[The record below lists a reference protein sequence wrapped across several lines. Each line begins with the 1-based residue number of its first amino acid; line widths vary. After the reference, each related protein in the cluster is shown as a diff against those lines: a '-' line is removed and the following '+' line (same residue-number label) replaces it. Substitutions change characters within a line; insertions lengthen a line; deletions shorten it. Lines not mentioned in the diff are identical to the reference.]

1 MSWGKR
7 GVKSPALVLAL
18 GLALAR
24 PAFGWD
30 VLKDRRPRQAQAHYM
45 LGVFY
50 ESSGSLDEALCEYD
64 QALRLEKDI
73 PFVHLHRGSV
83 FIRKGDIPRAVLELE
98 QAKKLGPEELEPG
111 FILALLYA
119 LQNYPDKA
127 SQEFEA
133 VLKKAAEIEPGN
145 ISILKNLAGLYYQQ
159 KKLEEAVSVCRLILK
174 IDGKD
179 FETLSL
185 LGSLL
190 EETGKRQEA
199 LEKFQEA
206 LKINP
211 DYHQA
216 LNSLGYIYAQDGQ
229 NLEQAELLIKK
240 ALEFEPDN
248 GAYVDSLGWV
258 YFKKKDFDKAQM
270 YLERA
275 SGLLE
280 DPEIYG
286 HLGEVYFKK
295 GALDKARE
303 AWEKS
308 LRLDPGQ
315 QDLKEK
321 LDSLT
326 TK

>member
-18 GLALAR
+18 GLVLAR
-24 PAFGWD
+24 AAFGWD

-50 ESSGSLDEALCEYD
+50 ESSGSLDEALSEYD

-83 FIRKGDIPRAVLELE
+83 FIRKGDIKRAVWELE

-111 FILALLYA
+111 FVLALLYT

-133 VLKKAAEIEPGN
+133 VLKKASELEPGN

-159 KKLEEAVSVCRLILK
+159 KKLEEAVSACRLILK

-199 LEKFQEA
+199 LDKFQEA

-211 DYHQA
+211 DYPQA
-216 LNSLGYIYAQDGQ
+216 LNSLGYVYAQEGR
-229 NLEQAELLIKK
+229 NLEQAEILIKK

-258 YFKKKDFDKAQM
+258 YFQKNDLDKAQD

-275 SGLLE
+275 AGLLE
-280 DPEIYG
+280 DAEIYS
-286 HLGEVYFKK
+286 HLGELYFKK
-295 GALDKARE
+295 GALDKAAQ
-303 AWEKS
+303 AWDKS
-308 LRLDPGQ
+308 LLLDPGQ
-315 QDLKEK
+315 KDLKER
-321 LDSLT
+321 LDNL
-326 TK
+326 KAK

>member
-1 MSWGKR
+1 MWFR
-7 GVKSPALVLAL
+7 GVKSLVGVFVL
-18 GLALAR
+18 GLALAGT
-24 PAFGWD
+24 AFGWD

-50 ESSGSLDEALCEYD
+50 ENSGSLDDALFEYD

-83 FIRKGDIPRAVLELE
+83 FIRKGDIKRAIEALE
-98 QAKKLGPEELEPG
+98 QAKKLGGPSELEPG
-111 FILALLYA
+111 FVLALLYA
-119 LQNYPDKA
+119 LQNSPDKA
-127 SQEFEA
+127 SQEFEG
-133 VLKKAAEIEPGN
+133 VLKKAAELEPGN
-145 ISILKNLAGLYYQQ
+145 TSILKSLAGLYYQQ
-159 KKLEEAVSVCRLILK
+159 KKLEEAISVCRIILK
-174 IDGKD
+174 IESKD
-179 FETLSL
+179 YETISL

-211 DYHQA
+211 DYPPA
-216 LNSLGYIYAQDGQ
+216 LNSLGYVYAEDGE
-229 NLEQAELLIKK
+229 NLDQAEVLIKK

-258 YFKKKDFDKAQM
+258 YFKKNDFAKAQG

-275 SGLLE
+275 AQLLE

-295 GALDKARE
+295 GALDKAAE

-308 LRLDPGQ
+308 LRLDPGRA
-315 QDLKEK
+315 DLKEK
-321 LDSLT
+321 LNNLRPE
-326 TK
+326 

>member
-1 MSWGKR
+1 MGLR
-7 GVKSPALVLAL
+7 GLKSLVWVFVL

-24 PAFGWD
+24 AAFGWE
-30 VLKDRRPRQAQAHYM
+30 VLGDRRPRQAQAHYM

-50 ESSGSLDEALCEYD
+50 ENSGSLDDALSEYD
-64 QALRLEKDI
+64 QALKLEKDI

-83 FIRKGDIPRAVLELE
+83 FIRKGDIKRAVEELE

-119 LQNYPDKA
+119 LQNSPDKA
-127 SQEFEA
+127 SQEFEG
-133 VLKKAAEIEPGN
+133 VLKKAAELEPGN
-145 ISILKNLAGLYYQQ
+145 ISILKNLAGFYYQQ
-159 KKLEEAVSVCRLILK
+159 KKLEEAISVCRLILK
-174 IDGKD
+174 IENKD
-179 FETLSL
+179 YETISL

-199 LEKFQEA
+199 QEKFQEA

-216 LNSLGYIYAQDGQ
+216 LNSLGYVYAQDER
-229 NLEQAELLIKK
+229 NLDQAELLIKK

-258 YFKKKDFDKAQM
+258 YFKKNDLDKAQM

-275 SGLLE
+275 AGLLE
-280 DPEIYG
+280 DSEIYG
-286 HLGEVYFKK
+286 HLGELYFKK
-295 GALDKARE
+295 GALDKAAE

-326 TK
+326 RKSL

>member
-1 MSWGKR
+1 MWFR
-7 GVKSPALVLAL
+7 GVKSLVGVFVL
-18 GLALAR
+18 GLALAGT
-24 PAFGWD
+24 AFGWD

-50 ESSGSLDEALCEYD
+50 ENSGSLDDALFEYD

-83 FIRKGDIPRAVLELE
+83 FIRKGDIKRAIEALE
-98 QAKKLGPEELEPG
+98 QAKKLGGPSELEPG
-111 FILALLYA
+111 FVLALLYA
-119 LQNYPDKA
+119 LQNSPDKA
-127 SQEFEA
+127 SQEFEG
-133 VLKKAAEIEPGN
+133 VLKKAAELEPGN
-145 ISILKNLAGLYYQQ
+145 TSILKSLAGLYYQQ
-159 KKLEEAVSVCRLILK
+159 KKLEEAISVCRIILK
-174 IDGKD
+174 IESKD
-179 FETLSL
+179 YETISL

-211 DYHQA
+211 DYPPA
-216 LNSLGYIYAQDGQ
+216 LNSLGYVYAEDGE
-229 NLEQAELLIKK
+229 NLDQAEVLIKK

-258 YFKKKDFDKAQM
+258 YFKKNDFDKAQG

-275 SGLLE
+275 AQLLE

-295 GALDKARE
+295 GALDKAAE

-308 LRLDPGQ
+308 LRLDPGRA
-315 QDLKEK
+315 DLKEK
-321 LDSLT
+321 LNNLRPE
-326 TK
+326 

>member
-1 MSWGKR
+1 LWFR
-7 GVKSPALVLAL
+7 GVKSLVGVFVL
-18 GLALAR
+18 GLALAGT
-24 PAFGWD
+24 AFGWD

-50 ESSGSLDEALCEYD
+50 ENSGSLDDALFEYD

-83 FIRKGDIPRAVLELE
+83 FIRKGDIKRAIEALE
-98 QAKKLGPEELEPG
+98 QAKKLGGPSELEPG
-111 FILALLYA
+111 FVLALLYA
-119 LQNYPDKA
+119 LQNSPDKA
-127 SQEFEA
+127 SQEFEG
-133 VLKKAAEIEPGN
+133 VLKKAAELEPGN
-145 ISILKNLAGLYYQQ
+145 TSILKSLAGLYYQQ
-159 KKLEEAVSVCRLILK
+159 KKLEEAISVCRIILK
-174 IDGKD
+174 IESKD
-179 FETLSL
+179 YETISL

-211 DYHQA
+211 DYPPA
-216 LNSLGYIYAQDGQ
+216 LNSLGYVYAEDGE
-229 NLEQAELLIKK
+229 NLDQAEVLIKK

-258 YFKKKDFDKAQM
+258 YFKKNDFDKAQG

-275 SGLLE
+275 AQLLE

-295 GALDKARE
+295 GALDKAAE

-308 LRLDPGQ
+308 LRLDPGRA
-315 QDLKEK
+315 DLKEK
-321 LDSLT
+321 LNNLRPE
-326 TK
+326 